1 MNAEHDNFDFKPEK
15 AHIDILRYLTQLWMD
30 DPENCSRT
38 PEQIA
43 DGVGLHAVFWLL
55 ADLIRED
62 MVRFHDYDNGVEY
75 HSEYDIGHKGIQY
88 LAQWKAWN
96 APVIQHG

>member
-38 PEQIA
+38 REQIA
-43 DGVGLHAVFWLL
+43 DGVGVPFGEVIMPLV
-55 ADLIRED
+55 DLIRED
-62 MVRFHDYDNGVEY
+62 MVWFHEHRFPWFDETHDIA
-75 HSEYDIGHKGIQY
+75 SKGIMQ
-88 LAQWKAWN
+88 LARWRAEGEG
-96 APVIQHG
+96 A